1 MPSSSNSPENSECSI
16 FDFFV
21 TSMSFRL
28 RLRQG
33 AGGVLEHDNRQGDGD
48 GGKNKFGLALNQSA
62 SSKSNARRQ
71 DGKEPN
77 TTQSLKRSC
86 ESGPEGCNVAKT
98 NIASSGGTGYLSDF
112 YGRSG
117 GIRTHDPLTPSQVRY
132 RAALRSEPESRLY
145 ISLLGRKRKIAF
157 SQKKEQRVWMA
168 GRGQTV
174 VSLSAGCFRQTH
186 DTSSFHHGW
195 NLP

>member
-1 MPSSSNSPENSECSI
+1 MRTVRAGENQ
-16 FDFFV
+16 
-21 TSMSFRL
+21 TPRKANAQL
-28 RLRQG
+28 LG
-33 AGGVLEHDNRQGDGD
+33 GPAGY
-48 GGKNKFGLALNQSA
+48 
-62 SSKSNARRQ
+62 
-71 DGKEPN
+71 
-77 TTQSLKRSC
+77 
-86 ESGPEGCNVAKT
+86 NVAKT

-157 SQKKEQRVWMA
+157 SQKKEQWVWMA
-168 GRGQTV
+168 GRGRTV
-174 VSLSAGCFRQTH
+174 VPPSAGCFRQTH